1 MWPNRVK
8 VAISSIFSYIFF
20 PTYFSPTLFCW
31 PSLHEIYGDIFA
43 VKLSRNFPRNW
54 IPDGWSLEVR
64 MADDVFLRMALCL
77 SIDCWRW
84 SFPDHLF
91 FIFYYIYF
99 IFLTTFDAFANTLL
113 YYPVDTLFNSTD
125 ISFQLSFCLLKAL

>member
-54 IPDGWSLEVR
+54 IPDGWSLEIR
-64 MADDVFLRMALCL
+64 MADDEVFLWMDLCL
-77 SIDCWRW
+77 
-84 SFPDHLF
+84 FLKV
-91 FIFYYIYF
+91 IFSWPL
-99 IFLTTFDAFANTLL
+99 LTTFDHFWCFWEWFVVFSSG
-113 YYPVDTLFNSTD
+113 YPLQLNWLFFS
-125 ISFQLSFCLLKAL
+125 ILFLSAQSIIRFSKVRL

>member
-54 IPDGWSLEVR
+54 IPEGWSLEVR
-64 MADDVFLRMALCL
+64 MADDVFFENGSVFVKR
-77 SIDCWRW
+77 WRW
-84 SFPDHLF
+84 SFPDCLN

-99 IFLTTFDAFANTLL
+99 IFLTTFDVFENVLL
-113 YYPVDTLFNSTD
+113 YYPVDTLFSSTD
-125 ISFQLSFCLLKAL
+125 YSFQFSFCLLKAL